1 MNRDNLIAEQNK
13 LLARAADLRNADS
26 DTTDELLATDA
37 KLASIAR
44 EIAVIDARDAAP
56 AKVEVVSTRT
66 LTVGEDIAST
76 GIRNAPV
83 GSSFEVEGRDVF
95 TDPFGGAG
103 SQPSAPSDYTPGI
116 TGLPTLPTSFLDL
129 VPVVPTSSDSVT
141 YYKQTGFVSAAGKT
155 GVLGT
160 YDKSLISWDKVST
173 PVEKHGHAFVVAEET
188 LADEPAVAALIN
200 REGVR
205 GVREAVEALVINA
218 VLSGAQAH
226 TGEDLATTIREAKTK
241 AEIVGLPADLLIVT
255 PQLREQLDLGAAQ
268 GNNGVG
274 IYGNGPA
281 TLFGL
286 RIVTCYSLPAGVD
299 FVVGSTQG
307 TRLRT
312 RSGVEAASTNSH
324 DGLFLKDAV
333 AIKVRQRAAV
343 EVVFPEA
350 WVKGTIEA

>member
-1 MNRDNLIAEQNK
+1 MNRDTLIAEQNI
-13 LLARAADLRNADS
+13 LLARAADFRNADG

-56 AKVEVVSTRT
+56 AKVEVVSTRSA
-66 LTVGEDIAST
+66 TVGDDVAAS
-76 GIRNAPV
+76 GIRNAPI
-83 GSSFEVEGRDVF
+83 GSSLEVEGRDIF
-95 TDPFGGAG
+95 TDPFGGNGA
-103 SQPSAPSDYTPGI
+103 QPSAPADYTPGI
-116 TGLPTLPTSFLDL
+116 AALPYFPPTFLDL

-141 YYKQTGFVSAAGKT
+141 YYKQTGFVSAAAKT
-155 GVLGT
+155 GALGT
-160 YDKSLISWDKVST
+160 YDRSELTWEKVST

-205 GVREAVEALVINA
+205 GLRDSVESLLVTT
-218 VLSGAQAH
+218 VLRDAQTV
-226 TGEDLATTIREAKTK
+226 TGTEIAATIRTAKTA
-241 AEIVGLPADLLIVT
+241 AEVVALPADLLIVT
-255 PQLREQLDLGAAQ
+255 PQLREQLDLAAAQ

-274 IYGNGPA
+274 IYGNGPT

-286 RIVTCYSLPAGVD
+286 RIVTSYQLPAGAD

-312 RSGVEAASTNSH
+312 RTGVEVASTNSH
-324 DGLFLKDAV
+324 EGLFLKDAV
-333 AIKVRQRAAV
+333 ALKVRQRVAV
-343 EVVFPEA
+343 EVTHPEA